1 MATLATFFDRFTAA
15 KSMDPVSAR
24 THALEA
30 EESYEV
36 PSFPNEDVYFYVERI
51 VNPGGEGTDPAAR
64 KACWRMIGYSFLLA
78 TLVISLLLPTL
89 YQMMAGYR
97 MEALRQERE
106 RLELN
111 RAALELQESRLV
123 SPARLEELARMQRFV
138 DPAPDSVMYLEKW
151 TKFSRGNSGCRW
163 MACGGVTCDGSTGDQ
178 TGTYLGEARLRV
190 GRARP
195 SHTSLQLSVHQHG
208 DFKRLALQQ
217 QQRTALF

>member
-36 PSFPNEDVYFYVERI
+36 PSFPNEDVYFYVKRI
-51 VNPGGEGTDPAAR
+51 VNTGVVREADPAAR

-89 YQMMAGYR
+89 YQLMAGYR

-138 DPAPDSVMYLEKW
+138 DPAPDSVVYLENK
-151 TKFSRGNSGCRW
+151 S
-163 MACGGVTCDGSTGDQ
+163 DQ
-178 TGTYLGEARLRV
+178 I
-190 GRARP
+190 
-195 SHTSLQLSVHQHG
+195 
-208 DFKRLALQQ
+208 LAKK
-217 QQRTALF
+217 